1 VRISKGSRLIR
12 TVDEWFLF
20 APPKGHA
27 EQWRDYRSAKELA
40 RYWTMRTNADAGE
53 PLKRM
58 LLPVFGEVH
67 LESAV
72 AECEIKIDRFR
83 GTHPNRDLVITARA
97 REGTLCIHI
106 EAKADEPFADL
117 IGPYYDEG
125 KLRANSK
132 IPSRIDGL
140 IGNVFG
146 GTLSADRR
154 RLRYQLLH
162 ASYAACLDAERSGAK
177 AAIFVVHEFRS
188 LLSNQTKMESNGRD
202 WSAFLSHFPE
212 LRSLKFVDGNLYGPV
227 ILPPKAAGPRV
238 PLYFGNGAL
247 TFIDRHCFLA
257 AFALPSPI
265 VAIPNNPKHLAASD
279 EAERLVSAA
288 RVDDDSAFE
297 LKLRPERLV
306 EFIGQ
311 EKAKEQLAIAL
322 EAAKSRGEALDHVLL
337 FGPPGLG
344 KTTLATIIANELGV
358 GFQQTSGPALQ
369 IQGDLTAILTNLR
382 ERQVL
387 FLDEIHRLQPVLEE
401 KLYTALED
409 YKLDIIIGQGPAAR
423 THVMEIRPFTFVAA
437 TTRPGLLSSPLRS
450 RFGILLR
457 LEFYTDDELRFVVER
472 SAEVMGVPIDRDGA
486 AEIAMRSRGTP
497 RIANRLLRRVRD
509 YAQVRAAGVI
519 DRKTAQAALALL
531 EVDAHGFDELDRR
544 LLRTIIEKYDGGP
557 VGLNTL
563 AAALAEEQDALE
575 EVYEP
580 FLIQIGFLDRTPRGR
595 VATRL
600 AYEHLGI
607 EMPRKY
613 GLF

>member
-1 VRISKGSRLIR
+1 LLYPAHSPYYRFSVEHPRKPHPKPAVPIR
-12 TVDEWFLF
+12 TPE
-20 APPKGHA
+20 
-27 EQWRDYRSAKELA
+27 
-40 RYWTMRTNADAGE
+40 
-53 PLKRM
+53 
-58 LLPVFGEVH
+58 
-67 LESAV
+67 
-72 AECEIKIDRFR
+72 
-83 GTHPNRDLVITARA
+83 
-97 REGTLCIHI
+97 
-106 EAKADEPFADL
+106 
-117 IGPYYDEG
+117 
-125 KLRANSK
+125 
-132 IPSRIDGL
+132 
-140 IGNVFG
+140 
-146 GTLSADRR
+146 ADR
-154 RLRYQLLH
+154 LV
-162 ASYAACLDAERSGAK
+162 AA
-177 AAIFVVHEFRS
+177 
-188 LLSNQTKMESNGRD
+188 T
-202 WSAFLSHFPE
+202 
-212 LRSLKFVDGNLYGPV
+212 
-227 ILPPKAAGPRV
+227 
-238 PLYFGNGAL
+238 
-247 TFIDRHCFLA
+247 
-257 AFALPSPI
+257 
-265 VAIPNNPKHLAASD
+265 
-279 EAERLVSAA
+279 
-288 RVDDDSAFE
+288 RVDDDQAFE
-297 LKLRPERLV
+297 LKLRPTRLA

-311 EKAKEQLAIAL
+311 TKAKEQLAIAL

-344 KTTLATIIANELGV
+344 KTTLATIIANELDV

-387 FLDEIHRLQPVLEE
+387 FLDEVHRLQPVLEE

-457 LEFYTDDELRFVVER
+457 LEFYTDDELRIIVTR
-472 SAEVMGVPIDRDGA
+472 SAEVIGVPIDQDGA

-509 YAQVRAAGVI
+509 YAEVRASGKI
-519 DRKTAQAALALL
+519 DRPTAQAALSLL

-607 EMPRKY
+607 EMPRKH